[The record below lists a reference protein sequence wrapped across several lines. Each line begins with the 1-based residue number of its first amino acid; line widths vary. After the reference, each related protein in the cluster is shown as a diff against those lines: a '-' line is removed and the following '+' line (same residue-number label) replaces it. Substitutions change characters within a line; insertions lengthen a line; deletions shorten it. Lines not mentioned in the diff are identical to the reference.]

1 MRRALGDDV
10 HLMLRTHYL
19 DSWSSPRGT
28 TPFATDVSRHHDV
41 TELMLLADVLVTD
54 YSSVMFDFANTGRP
68 MVFFTYDY
76 EDYVRDERGTYLDLP
91 RGRARSDGRRP
102 PTSWSRRCAR
112 STTTSRAT
120 ATATPPSGERFC
132 EYETGHAA
140 EHVVEE
146 FFDRRGRS

>member
-1 MRRALGDDV
+1 MRRALGEDV

-19 DSWSSPRGT
+19 DKLELTARYDA
-28 TPFATDVSRHHDV
+28 FATDVSRHHDV

-91 RGRARSDGRRP
+91 EVAPGPMAASTDELVAALRSVDDDVARYRDRY
-102 PTSWSRRCAR
+102 
-112 STTTSRAT
+112 AT
-120 ATATPPSGERFC
+120 FRKRFC